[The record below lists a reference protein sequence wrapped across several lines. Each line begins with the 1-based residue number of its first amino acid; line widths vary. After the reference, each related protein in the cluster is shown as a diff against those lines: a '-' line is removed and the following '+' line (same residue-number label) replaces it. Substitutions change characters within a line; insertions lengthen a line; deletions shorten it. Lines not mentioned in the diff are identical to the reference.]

1 MLIFWKIVRTY
12 YMDDTKDHVFIS
24 SATKTHE
31 DKRAL
36 ITSTILNKSR
46 NKIRVVLENC
56 WQEFV
61 IMKVF

>member
-1 MLIFWKIVRTY
+1 
-12 YMDDTKDHVFIS
+12 MDDNKDHVFIS